1 MMKKIV
7 LLVTLILCGVSVG
20 AAQQKMYEP
29 EKGSAERKA
38 LMNAIRTYDAARN
51 SELKDEIFDVSALQ
65 VQGNWAFASVERNN
79 LPEAAGGTHLAFLRK
94 SGAGWKVM
102 WSDYN
107 DNEEVGIDALKRLRQ
122 SHNDFKKALADFA
135 ESRLAG

>member
-7 LLVTLILCGVSVG
+7 LLVTLILCGAFVG
-20 AAQQKMYEP
+20 AAQQKMHEP
-29 EKGSAERKA
+29 EKESAVRKA
-38 LMNAIRTYDAARN
+38 LMNAIRVYDVARN
-51 SELKDEIFDVSALQ
+51 VELQGEIFKVSALQ
-65 VQGNWAFASVERNN
+65 VQGNWAFASVERIN

-107 DNEEVGIDALKRLRQ
+107 DNQEIGVDALARLRQ
-122 SHNDFKKALADFA
+122 KHNDFKKELASFA
-135 ESRLAG
+135 ESHLAG

>member
-7 LLVTLILCGVSVG
+7 LVVTLILFGASVG
-20 AAQQKMYEP
+20 AAQQKMHEP
-29 EKGSAERKA
+29 EKESAERKA
-38 LMNAIRTYDAARN
+38 LMDAIRVYDIARN
-51 SELKDEIFDVSALQ
+51 SELKGEIFKVNALQ
-65 VQGNWAFASVERNN
+65 VQGNWAFASVERLN

-107 DNEEVGIDALKRLRQ
+107 DNEEVGVDALTRLRKE
-122 SHNDFKKALADFA
+122 HNDFKKELASFA
-135 ESRLAG
+135 ESHLAG